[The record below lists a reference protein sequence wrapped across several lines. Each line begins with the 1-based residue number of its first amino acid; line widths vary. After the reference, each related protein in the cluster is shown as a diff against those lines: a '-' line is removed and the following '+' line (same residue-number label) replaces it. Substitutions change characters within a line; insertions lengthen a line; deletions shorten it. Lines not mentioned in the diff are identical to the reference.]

1 MILYFIF
8 FLFAFLYSMVGLGG
22 GSAYVAL
29 LGISGIDHKFI
40 PSTALFLNIIVT
52 SIGFFNYKVHL
63 NFKEKKNFLI
73 FLYLLSIS
81 GVFIGSK
88 IHLKRKE
95 FLLILGLS
103 LVIASI
109 ISFFRDKMKG
119 NPPDPFSK
127 SPKGD
132 LHQGGNLNVG
142 AVSKPRS
149 VVLILFFGFLFGF
162 LAGLVGIGGGIFLS
176 PILLIAGFPVKE
188 IAGIT
193 SLYIF
198 LNSSS
203 GFVSHLVEGNVNFS
217 LILPFTI
224 FVIIGSVLGSS
235 LGSFKFKPIIVKR
248 VLTSIIFIIGIRILW
263 ITIS

>member
-29 LGISGIDHKFI
+29 LGISGIEHKFI

-52 SIGFFNYKVHL
+52 SIGFFNYRVHL
-63 NFKEKKNFLI
+63 NFKERKKFLI
-73 FLYLLSIS
+73 LLYILSIT
-81 GVFIGSK
+81 GAFIGSK
-88 IHLKRKE
+88 ISLKRKE
-95 FLLILGLS
+95 FLLILGMS
-103 LVIASI
+103 LIIASVV
-109 ISFFRDKMKG
+109 SFFRNKIIKE
-119 NPPDPFSK
+119 K
-127 SPKGD
+127 VT
-132 LHQGGNLNVG
+132 QINLT
-142 AVSKPRS
+142 KIIFI
-149 VVLILFFGFLFGF
+149 LIFGFLFGF

-203 GFVSHLVEGNVNFS
+203 GFISHLIEGNVNFS

-224 FVIIGSVLGSS
+224 FVITGAILGSF

-248 VLTSIIFIIGIRILW
+248 TLTFIIFIIGIRILW